1 MNENVGVWIDHHKA
15 VVVRLSGEEEMIQ
28 SVVVGSEKHERFPK
42 GSLDDLL
49 NEKFPSHL
57 KKYYDKIITL
67 LHETDSVLIFG
78 PGEAK
83 VELGVRLG
91 GISLTDRIAG
101 IETEE
106 KMTDAQIVV
115 KIRDHFKSGVRKY

>member
-1 MNENVGVWIDHHKA
+1 
-15 VVVRLSGEEEMIQ
+15 MIQ
-28 SVVVGSEKHERFPK
+28 SVVAGSEKYERFPK

-49 NEKFPSHL
+49 NEKFPSQL

-67 LHETDSVLIFG
+67 LHEADSILIFG

-91 GISLTDRIAG
+91 GISLADRIAG

-106 KMTDAQIVV
+106 KMTDTQIVE
-115 KIRDHFKSGVRKY
+115 KIREHFRSMVRKN